1 MYVTIQIVNVKI
13 ALVKIVNVGK
23 ESKMIKKLFLVL
35 SLLFIFSCEDNR
47 VEEEFPMKL
56 WLNGEEVD
64 VEAEYQRITTFA
76 EEIEYVG
83 FDTTKTFVKK
93 ILVIHFQKE
102 DSRVDL
108 NKEHYAVIF
117 TDWEGDTSNGLPID
131 EGQYQW
137 PSVCPVCPR
146 ACMHGEPSKWVRM
159 EIIGDSDVAV
169 SGEAHIETI
178 SQSGDSWTISGE
190 GEGIFYNPYAEANME
205 GRIEF
210 TNLKVEKDTANTPYS
225 DYGGH

>member
-1 MYVTIQIVNVKI
+1 
-13 ALVKIVNVGK
+13 
-23 ESKMIKKLFLVL
+23 MIKRILLGLTILFT
-35 SLLFIFSCEDNR
+35 FSCEDLL
-47 VEEEFPMKL
+47 EEEYPMKL
-56 WLNGEEVD
+56 WLNGEEID
-64 VEAEYQRITTFA
+64 VQAEYQRITTFA

-117 TDWEGDTSNGLPID
+117 TDWEGDTFNGLPID

-137 PSVCPVCPR
+137 PSICPVCPR

-159 EIIGDSDVAV
+159 EIIGEDDYGV
-169 SGEAHIETI
+169 SGQAHIE
-178 SQSGDSWTISGE
+178 SLNESGDSWTITGDA
-190 GEGIFYNPYAEANME
+190 EGIFYNPYSEEDMH
-205 GRIEF
+205 GVIEF
-210 TNLKVEKDTANTPYS
+210 TNLEIETDEDNTPYF